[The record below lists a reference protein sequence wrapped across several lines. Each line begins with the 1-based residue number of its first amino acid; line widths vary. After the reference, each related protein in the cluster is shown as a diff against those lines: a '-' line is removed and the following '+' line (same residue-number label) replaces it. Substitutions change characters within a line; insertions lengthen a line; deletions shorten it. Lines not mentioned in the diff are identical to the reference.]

1 MTDKWDDYN
10 FNDLD
15 RDTKVGK
22 HDFEVTEVVLGAWP
36 DGRERYTIRGVLTT
50 AGMSKTDLTLSPP
63 ESAATI
69 KEEPDE
75 KRRMGMLI
83 NARNVKRLEEAGFT
97 LEGIKEGDTIHVRTG
112 RDKPREGYDIGFVR
126 VREVLGKAKAS
137 DAKTDKSIPGF

>member
-1 MTDKWDDYN
+1 MATDWKDYD

-50 AGMSKTDLTLSPP
+50 AGMAKTDLTLSPP
-63 ESAATI
+63 DPAEAI
-69 KEEPDE
+69 KSEPDE
-75 KRRMGMLI
+75 KRRMAMLI

-97 LEGIKEGDTIHVRTG
+97 LDGIKEGDALHVRTG
-112 RDKPREGYDIGFVR
+112 RDKPREGYDVGFVR
-126 VREVLGKAKAS
+126 VREVLGKAKNAEG
-137 DAKTDKSIPGF
+137 ADKSMPGF

>member
-1 MTDKWDDYN
+1 VALVPSRSRQFEDGRFAAEEADVST
-10 FNDLD
+10 LVILQ
-15 RDTKVGK
+15 RET
-22 HDFEVTEVVLGAWP
+22 FEVTEVVLGAWP

-112 RDKPREGYDIGFVR
+112 RVKPREGYVS
-126 VREVLGKAKAS
+126 A
-137 DAKTDKSIPGF
+137 